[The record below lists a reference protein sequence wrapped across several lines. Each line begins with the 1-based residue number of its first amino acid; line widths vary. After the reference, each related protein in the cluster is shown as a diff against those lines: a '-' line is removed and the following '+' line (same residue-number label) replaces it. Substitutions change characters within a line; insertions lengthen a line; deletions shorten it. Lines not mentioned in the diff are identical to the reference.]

1 MEVNTLYLTTHTY
14 SRIVERTA
22 LQLKWGERK
31 YPFRYYKDF
40 LFFFL
45 DELFKVDCL
54 KEIGRN
60 HYVTNIS
67 IFEANLV
74 VPVRKIDYSSIY
86 IPTVLFEKVYL
97 NNAQNYNKGENLEWL
112 YPVKIIP
119 KRPPVP
125 SFFSSGRLSIKLSFT
140 SLISAL
146 YEYSYKTNKIVLGEN
161 IQEFLTA

>member
-1 MEVNTLYLTTHTY
+1 MEVSTLYLTTHTY
-14 SRIVERTA
+14 SRIVERVT
-22 LQLKWGERK
+22 LQLKWGERI

-40 LFFFL
+40 LFFFF
-45 DELFKVDCL
+45 DELFKVNRL
-54 KEIGRN
+54 KEIERN

-74 VPVRKIDYSSIY
+74 VPVRKVDCSSIY
-86 IPTVLFEKVYL
+86 IPTVLFENVYL
-97 NNAQNYNKGENLEWL
+97 NHTQNYNKDENLEWL
-112 YPVKIIP
+112 HPVKIIP

-161 IQEFLTA
+161 FQKI